1 MSCSII
7 IIKEKK
13 MHIYSIGCYIDVKFI
28 YSLVEFNSDLWGE
41 ALDDKLIDKRG
52 DFSYP
57 LWWFE

>member
-1 MSCSII
+1 
-7 IIKEKK
+7 